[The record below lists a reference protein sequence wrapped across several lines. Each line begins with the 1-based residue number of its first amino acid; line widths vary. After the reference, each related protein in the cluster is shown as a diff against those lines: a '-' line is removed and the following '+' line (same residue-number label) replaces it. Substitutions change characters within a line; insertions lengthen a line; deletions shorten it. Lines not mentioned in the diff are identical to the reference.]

1 MTRRIDVAGNGSRI
15 IARKDKQM
23 ARRLE
28 VLPLTPEAFA
38 PFGRV
43 LVLPAHGRLDLIEE
57 LENARSSAKAR
68 LSLTT
73 LEPVALPYAATEMEV
88 HPFSSQAFIPVDLS
102 RFIVII
108 APSRGDGGPDTD
120 RMQAFVSD
128 RVTGVM
134 YAANVWHHPMC
145 VLDRQG
151 SFAVLTFVDGS
162 ADDETFV
169 PLPEPVL
176 VDVPRA

>member
-1 MTRRIDVAGNGSRI
+1 
-15 IARKDKQM
+15 M

-28 VLPLTPEAFA
+28 VLPLTREAFA

-43 LVLPAHGRLDLIEE
+43 LVRPAHGRLDLIEE

-73 LEPVALPYAATEMEV
+73 LEPVALPYIVTEMEV
-88 HPFSSQAFIPVDLS
+88 HPFSSQAFVPVDLS
-102 RFIVII
+102 RFIVLI
-108 APSRGDGGPDTD
+108 APSRADGGPDTD

-128 RVTGVM
+128 SATGIM
-134 YAANVWHHPMC
+134 YAANVWHHPMR

-169 PLPEPVL
+169 PLPEPVV
-176 VDVPRA
+176 VDVARA